1 MTLVLL
7 VGQDDAGAGLLG
19 GFLSLMCL
27 FWAIGLAAE
36 VFWLW
41 MLIDALAN
49 EPTTNEKILWFLV
62 IFFLNILGAIIY
74 FGIRRSGRSRTVV

>member
-7 VGQDDAGAGLLG
+7 VGQDDAGAGLFG
-19 GFLSLMCL
+19 GFLALICL

-49 EPTTNEKILWFLV
+49 EPTTK
-62 IFFLNILGAIIY
+62 
-74 FGIRRSGRSRTVV
+74 